1 VFKNAPVAVVPHW
14 VRSMDA
20 PAEYSPK
27 SQRERRVVSIRV
39 VPLLCCKGSNCVQ
52 CGEPILFIIYDPSS
66 VYIPFQNHQ
75 TVGFSWV
82 LPFNLLRNCGH
93 WRAILLRF
101 SRLWGLLLHDGFE
114 SGRLGLHPDVAVM
127 LQHLL

>member
-52 CGEPILFIIYDPSS
+52 CGEPIQLYYLDDS
-66 VYIPFQNHQ
+66 VPVTYCHLSF
-75 TVGFSWV
+75 
-82 LPFNLLRNCGH
+82 
-93 WRAILLRF
+93 RAFHEPIADSNSLCK
-101 SRLWGLLLHDGFE
+101 
-114 SGRLGLHPDVAVM
+114 
-127 LQHLL
+127 